1 MFCLNSGMHKD
12 KVFHQKNKMAFEL
25 CLDTKIKDQMI
36 VCSFVLESPKP
47 TDIQTDRDIMKD
59 RFSNLSVDEIRTSKN
74 ESETNENRK

>member
-1 MFCLNSGMHKD
+1 MFCPNSGMHKD

-36 VCSFVLESPKP
+36 VCSFVLESPKQ
-47 TDIQTDRDIMKD
+47 TEIQTDRDIMKD

-74 ESETNENRK
+74 ENETNENRK